1 VTGGILGF
9 ITPMCHNFC
18 ERCKRVRLTA
28 TGRLFVWLG
37 EEDQVSL
44 RDALREGGAEALDAA
59 LDQAMLIKPKGHDF
73 VIDRARPEPALGRHM
88 SVTGG

>member
-1 VTGGILGF
+1 
-9 ITPMCHNFC
+9 M
-18 ERCKRVRLTA
+18 RCA
-28 TGRLFVWLG
+28 M
-37 EEDQVSL
+37 
-44 RDALREGGAEALDAA
+44 AAPPALDAA